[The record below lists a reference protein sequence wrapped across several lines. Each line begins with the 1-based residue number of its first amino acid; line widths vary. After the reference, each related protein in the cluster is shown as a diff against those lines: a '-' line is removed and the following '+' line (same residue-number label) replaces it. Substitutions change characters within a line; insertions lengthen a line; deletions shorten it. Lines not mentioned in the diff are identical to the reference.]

1 MKFKNKK
8 RWVSW
13 LVPLIH
19 ILLQPPIFFVSVKTL
34 VSLSPEGKAEKRRRE
49 GKRLVPGEKRRQI
62 HGERGCKHGGGG
74 ATTCGIHVQVS
85 VELLGNHGG
94 FNGGAGFCGGSSRR
108 VPHHARFRLQL
119 PQTPSYPPRPSTP
132 TVMFQPTFPLFCY
145 IIIREFERKKK
156 TTLASLSRFGV
167 IPTNFSR
174 WLFRFKCDWCLN
186 ECSNWQFGFYSVEK
200 IWLWTVVLSNHG
212 DCTRSWFWESGT

>member
-94 FNGGAGFCGGSSRR
+94 FNGGAGFRGGPSRR
-108 VPHHARFRLQL
+108 LPHHARFRLQL

-132 TVMFQPTFPLFCY
+132 TVMFQPTFPPFFLLYYFTW
-145 IIIREFERKKK
+145 IWKEKKK
-156 TTLASLSRFGV
+156 ATLASL
-167 IPTNFSR
+167 
-174 WLFRFKCDWCLN
+174 
-186 ECSNWQFGFYSVEK
+186 
-200 IWLWTVVLSNHG
+200 
-212 DCTRSWFWESGT
+212 